1 MSLNGRLKARA
12 ASFARTAYPPILGS
26 LRRVLSERQLQRFI
40 LVCDRLKGWLLK
52 EAVVVPSPS
61 PMALPPWIV

>member
-26 LRRVLSERQLQRFI
+26 LRRV
-40 LVCDRLKGWLLK
+40 
-52 EAVVVPSPS
+52 
-61 PMALPPWIV
+61 PPPPPPPPP